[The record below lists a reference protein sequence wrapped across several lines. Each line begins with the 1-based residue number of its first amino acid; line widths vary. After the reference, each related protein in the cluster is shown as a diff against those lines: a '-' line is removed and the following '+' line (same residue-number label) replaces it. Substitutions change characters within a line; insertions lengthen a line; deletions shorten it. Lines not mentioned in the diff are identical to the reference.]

1 MNIFTIIGC
10 AIGYIFAKQLTGY
23 SATFGDACITAVVC
37 VLINAIF
44 DGLWEGVVTEYP
56 SVIVGIL
63 LGYAALWIYE
73 RRTS

>member
-37 VLINAIF
+37 VPINAAIEWLR
-44 DGLWEGVVTEYP
+44 GGAVTDYP
-56 SVIVGIL
+56 SVIVGVL
-63 LGYAALWIYE
+63 LGYAVLWIYE
-73 RRTS
+73 RRAS